1 MDIYAVRILKSQP
14 LRLILTIGGVS
25 LCVILMLFL
34 LAVYQGVADGSVEY
48 IRKNCVDLWVLQS
61 NATNILR
68 GSSLVSAPQEQ
79 SIRQIPGVKSV
90 SLVLLV
96 LSTVK
101 KGDKART
108 IFLTGF
114 DPKDGIGG
122 PPQIIA
128 GRSIQGDNEIVLDKS
143 FASKFKFTL
152 GDSVKIQEHMLKVVG
167 ISSGTNALVIQ
178 YAFVT
183 LHFAQ
188 KLMGFPGI
196 ATCFLVQVKDIN
208 NIDEVANE
216 IRNIVPGIEVY
227 DHKTFLENNIQEMES
242 GFLPLLYTVALIGAV
257 VLTVILSL
265 LLSVNILERK
275 KDFAVLKTLGSPPGF
290 LKRIIIVQALLI
302 SFTSSIVALI
312 IFFPLVKVIERISP
326 EVTTKLSVEQILAV
340 ISVVAAMSLI
350 SSFISMQKLRR
361 IYLLEVFK

>member
-25 LCVILMLFL
+25 LCVILMFFL
-34 LAVYQGVADGSVEY
+34 LAVYQGVAVGSVEY
-48 IRKNCVDLWVLQS
+48 IRKNRADLWALQR

-68 GSSLVSAPQEQ
+68 GSSLVSSLQGQ

-90 SLVLLV
+90 FPVLLV
-96 LSTVK
+96 ISTVN
-101 KGDKART
+101 KGDKTRT
-108 IFLTGF
+108 VFLTGF

-122 PPQIIA
+122 PPRIIA
-128 GRSIQGDNEIVLDKS
+128 GRGVQKDDEIVLDES
-143 FASKFKFTL
+143 FAAKYKYKM
-152 GDSVKIQEHMLKVVG
+152 GDIVKIQEHMLKVVG
-167 ISSGTNALVIQ
+167 ISTGTNAFVIQ

-188 KLMGFPGI
+188 TLIGLPGF
-196 ATCFLVQVKDIN
+196 ATCFLIKVQDRN
-208 NIDEVANE
+208 NIDEVSHR
-216 IRNIVPGIEVY
+216 IRELLPGIAVY

-275 KDFAVLKTLGSPPGF
+275 KDFAILKTLGSPPGF
-290 LKRIIIVQALLI
+290 LRRIIIVQALLI
-302 SFTSSIVALI
+302 SSISSILALI
-312 IFFPLVKVIERISP
+312 VFFPLVKVIEKISP
-326 EVTTKLSVEQILAV
+326 EISTKLSVEQIAAV
-340 ISVVAAMSLI
+340 MSVVSAMSLV
-350 SSFISMQKLRR
+350 SSFISMQRLRR